1 MSEVDRILSED
12 SGSGIGWF
20 FVGAALGVAIGMLLA
35 PKSGSETRRFIADK
49 AGSGREAVT
58 GAGRNVAERG
68 KEYYEKGRGLAGE
81 ASELFERG
89 RKIVRGENPPPPET
103 TGETP
108 A

>member
-1 MSEVDRILSED
+1 MSEVERILEDD

-20 FVGAALGVAIGMLLA
+20 FVGAALGTVIGLLLA
-35 PKSGSETRRFIADK
+35 PKSGSETRRYIADR
-49 AGSGREAVT
+49 AGAGREAV
-58 GAGRNVAERG
+58 AGVSRNVADRG

-89 RKIVRGENPPPPET
+89 RKIVRGETPPPPET

>member
-1 MSEVDRILSED
+1 MSEVDRILNED

-35 PKSGSETRRFIADK
+35 PKSGSDTRRFIADK
-49 AGSGREAVT
+49 AGAGRDAVT
-58 GAGRNVAERG
+58 GVGRTVADRG

-89 RKIVRGENPPPPET
+89 RRIVRGENPPPPET

>member
-1 MSEVDRILSED
+1 MSEVERILEDD

-20 FVGAALGVAIGMLLA
+20 FVGAAVGAVIGLLLA
-35 PKSGSETRRFIADK
+35 PKSGSETRRYIADR
-49 AGSGREAVT
+49 AGSGRETVT
-58 GAGRNVAERG
+58 GMGRSVADRG
-68 KEYYEKGRGLAGE
+68 KEYYEKGRGLASE